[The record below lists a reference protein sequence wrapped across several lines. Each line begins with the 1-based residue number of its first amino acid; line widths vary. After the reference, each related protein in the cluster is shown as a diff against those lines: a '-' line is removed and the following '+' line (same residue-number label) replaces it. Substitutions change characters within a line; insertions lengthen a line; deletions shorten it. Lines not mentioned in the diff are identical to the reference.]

1 MKLLNK
7 VGDINGTVLSMETN
21 AAQQPFQLGK
31 WHLGQSAR
39 AAFMPAL
46 DALLSRWM

>member
-7 VGDINGTVLSMETN
+7 IGDINGTVLSMEPN
-21 AAQQPFQLGK
+21 AAQQ
-31 WHLGQSAR
+31 HLGQSAR